1 MAKTDGVRSTMLVY
15 PTLVQAVT
23 FRVGSALLQAFVGT
37 VLLPIVFDTLGVVQR
52 YQMSLKLA
60 MSF

>member
-1 MAKTDGVRSTMLVY
+1 VAKTDGVRSTMLVY

-23 FRVGSALLQAFVGT
+23 FRVGSPLLQAFVGT